1 MKNIKTIFTTTFIVV
16 FAFTSVVF
24 NACKKKDISYND
36 TTLIRPCDGV
46 ICLNG
51 AACLDGL
58 CICPK
63 GYEGNKCQ
71 LKWSDKFAGVYIATD
86 DCNTGVNPVYE
97 VDITPNIEFPYKIN
111 LFNLGVICTNKIIVA
126 EINPEKTSFII
137 PVQNT
142 CNNLYLNGYGNING
156 EFINI
161 YLTSRD
167 TVMHI
172 GKQCSIILAK
182 KP

>member
-1 MKNIKTIFTTTFIVV
+1 M
-16 FAFTSVVF
+16 
-24 NACKKKDISYND
+24 
-36 TTLIRPCDGV
+36 
-46 ICLNG
+46 
-51 AACLDGL
+51 
-58 CICPK
+58 
-63 GYEGNKCQ
+63 
-71 LKWSDKFAGVYIATD
+71 
-86 DCNTGVNPVYE
+86 
-97 VDITPNIEFPYKIN
+97 DITPNIEFPYKIN